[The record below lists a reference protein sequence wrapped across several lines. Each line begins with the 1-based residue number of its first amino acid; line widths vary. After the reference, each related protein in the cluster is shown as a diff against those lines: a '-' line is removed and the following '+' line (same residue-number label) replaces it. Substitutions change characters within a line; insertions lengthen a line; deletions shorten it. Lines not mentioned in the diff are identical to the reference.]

1 MQTHPLSKHQAK
13 ITAVAKQS
21 GITYLGLFGS
31 YARGEQTSESDIDL
45 LVNFNKRYSLFDLLH
60 VERAISKVLQ
70 APVDL
75 IPADSLNQ
83 YVRPYVQKDLVTIYG
98 QR

>member
-1 MQTHPLSKHQAK
+1 MQTHPLSQHRAQ
-13 ITAVAKQS
+13 IMSVAQQS

-31 YARGEQTSESDIDL
+31 YARGEQTNTSDIDL
-45 LVNFNKRYSLFDLLH
+45 LVIFSKRYSLFDLLRI
-60 VERAISKVLQ
+60 ERKFSTILK

-75 IPADSLNQ
+75 IPADSLNK
-83 YVRPYVQKDLVTIYG
+83 YVKPYVQKDLITLYG

>member
-1 MQTHPLSKHQAK
+1 MQTHALTQHQTKISALAK
-13 ITAVAKQS
+13 KN

-31 YARGEQTSESDIDL
+31 YARGEQKKDSDIDL
-45 LVNFNKRYSLFDLLH
+45 LVDFNKRYSLFDLIR
-60 VERAISKVLQ
+60 VERSFSQVLK

-75 IPADSLNQ
+75 IPADSLNKHVQ
-83 YVRPYVQKDLVTIYG
+83 PYVQKDLITIYD